1 MVKYITELD
10 IYVDKT
16 SNVDKVKHKLDEF
29 DNNVYVGKHTS
40 TFDDIEY
47 ICMSVFIQNDK
58 LSALYEWFENE
69 QDINVIIIGS

>member
-1 MVKYITELD
+1 MIKYITELD

-16 SNVDKVKHKLDEF
+16 SNMDKVKHKLDEF
-29 DNNVYVGKHTS
+29 DNNVYVSKHTS
-40 TFDDIEY
+40 TFDNIEY
-47 ICMSVFIQNDK
+47 IHMSVFIQNDK